1 MLDTEAVKALVQAM
15 PDAEI
20 PRRGAEN
27 SNRFASLG
35 EQKLFE
41 KAVQEVERLTTE
53 DIVDP
58 LGNKVYFAPGATE
71 TMQEYALHLAA
82 GKDKQLSDIRA
93 KRVLGIA
100 LAQDTIENPLAILQ
114 QENGR
119 RAYLSLYTD
128 GKDFTNNIIVGVEEG
143 QEGRVVTSMLTADKK
158 NDKRAAVREFKKRI
172 SSSKEVLYIWE
183 GLSGHPR
190 PSSEQ

>member
-1 MLDTEAVKALVQAM
+1 MDTDTIKARIQAM

-20 PRRGAEN
+20 PRRSVEN
-27 SNRFASLG
+27 SSRFDSLG
-35 EQKLFE
+35 DERLCE
-41 KAVQEVERLTTE
+41 HAVQEIKRLASE
-53 DIVDP
+53 NIIDP
-58 LGNKVYFAPGATE
+58 LGDRVYFAPGATE
-71 TMQEYALHLAA
+71 TMRDYALHLAA
-82 GKDKQLSDIRA
+82 GQDKPLSAIRA

-100 LAQDTIENPLAILQ
+100 LAQDTVENPFAIIQ

-119 RAYLSLYTD
+119 KAYLSLYTD

-143 QEGRVVTSMLTADKK
+143 QNGRVVTSMLTADKK

-172 SSSKEVLYIWE
+172 SSSKEILYIWE